1 MAHVTGERR
10 SERRCC
16 GTPTPPGC
24 FAERGS
30 KLLKRKDG
38 GRRKRAKRL
47 QTPESNGFTTE
58 TRQGTE
64 LGGDTP
70 SPGVFVSV
78 HSKGVTSEVSVSAD
92 SKRLTCTKIVQNARF
107 RGSAESKGVRGA
119 ASWRVC
125 SR

>member
-1 MAHVTGERR
+1 MTHVTGEPS
-10 SERRCC
+10 SERRCW

-47 QTPESNGFTTE
+47 QTLESNGFTTE
-58 TRQGTE
+58 TQQGTE

-78 HSKGVTSEVSVSAD
+78 HSKGVTREVSVSAD
-92 SKRLTCTKIVQNARF
+92 SKRLICTKIVQNARF

-119 ASWRVC
+119 AWRRVC